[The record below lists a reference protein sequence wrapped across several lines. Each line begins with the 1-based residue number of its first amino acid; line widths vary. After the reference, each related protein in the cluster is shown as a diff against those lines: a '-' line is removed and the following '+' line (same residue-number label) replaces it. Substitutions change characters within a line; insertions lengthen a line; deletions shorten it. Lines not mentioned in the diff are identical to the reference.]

1 MIKAFSDEAWE
12 DYTYW
17 ETSVSINLSMTL
29 TETVMTELA
38 NRNSFPAIFHHTGA
52 DELTIKTV
60 LFIVSRMVLY
70 KLSSAALITVI
81 SKAVSPTVN
90 SAGDFSAT
98 GT

>member
-1 MIKAFSDEAWE
+1 MKHGKIIPIGKHRIKRHS
-12 DYTYW
+12 
-17 ETSVSINLSMTL
+17 SVFINLSMIL
-29 TETVMTELA
+29 TETVMTESA
-38 NRNSFPAIFHHTGA
+38 NRNSFPAIFRHTGA
-52 DELTIKTV
+52 DKLTIKTV

-81 SKAVSPTVN
+81 SKEVSPTVN